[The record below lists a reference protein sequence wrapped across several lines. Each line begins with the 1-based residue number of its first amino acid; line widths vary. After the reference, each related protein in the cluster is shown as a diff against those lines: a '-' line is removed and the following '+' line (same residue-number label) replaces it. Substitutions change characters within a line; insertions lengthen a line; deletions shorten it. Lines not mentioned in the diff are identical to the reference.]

1 MRVEAGSSEDEMIA
15 VFLQAEL
22 RSERF
27 GAELAQLLAHDRRD
41 HAIVAAP
48 DLREPAANAYRR
60 RLLGAFR
67 GYGRD
72 ERLFEGFPADVQWEW
87 VALTPGELFQVRY
100 IDYSYWN
107 ALSGGSRLPR
117 DAAPFIRAGGLVFGT
132 MDTSGFLHIAE
143 ALRKGAKFPPLIL
156 VRAGETAPL
165 VLLEGH
171 VRLTAYA
178 LAPERV
184 PAELPVLLGTSPGF
198 LRWGCY

>member
-1 MRVEAGSSEDEMIA
+1 MHVLAGSSEDEMIA
-15 VFLQAEL
+15 VFLQAEQ

-27 GAELAQLLAHDRRD
+27 GAALARLLAHDRGD
-41 HAIVAAP
+41 PVIVAAP
-48 DLREPAANAYRR
+48 DLRDPATNAYRR
-60 RLLGAFR
+60 QLLGAFR

-72 ERLFEGFPADVQWEW
+72 ERLFEGFPADVECQW
-87 VALTPGELFQVRY
+87 VALTPDELFRVRY

-132 MDTSGFLHIAE
+132 MDTRGFLAIAE
-143 ALRKGAKFPPLIL
+143 ALLMGATFPPLIL
-156 VRAGETAPL
+156 VRAGEMAPL

-178 LAPERV
+178 LAPECV
-184 PAELPVLLGTSPGF
+184 PAELTVLLGTSSGF